1 VSRRLNEPGRRNQN
15 PETPASPPACACTG
29 RRGRRRSPA
38 ITFHPPALLASQPHF
53 PLAPQPANHILAGPL
68 PRPSNHARR
77 LETRENQ
84 IHRIL
89 DLGRRLLDPRG
100 QGRAEIQGLHPP
112 AHLHQAPL
120 RRLRRR
126 VEPHRCRGRLAQE
139 GLPARQGRPQA
150 RPLLPP
156 PRAGRSRAARLVRH
170 PQALRQDRRRR
181 HHPHAGHRPGK
192 PAPAG
197 HHRPRGLQR
206 HHPRPARPRRRPPLQ
221 PHRGHQHQAPRAR
234 RRRGRHHRQ
243 ELRIPHPQVRRGQRP
258 ERGRV
263 LHPARG
269 RHHHVTR
276 ARSRARHDGL

>member
-1 VSRRLNEPGRRNQN
+1 MTVIGVSTLWWHACPIGGPTPNSN
-15 PETPASPPACACTG
+15 PETGVLECSGARHEGAQG
-29 RRGRRRSPA
+29 QRIRK
-38 ITFHPPALLASQPHF
+38 QD
-53 PLAPQPANHILAGPL
+53 
-68 PRPSNHARR
+68 PRDPDQR
-77 LETRENQ
+77 Q
-84 IHRIL
+84 IPRIL
-89 DLGRRLLDPRG
+89 DLGRRLLHPRG

-126 VEPHRCRGRLAQE
+126 AEPHRRRGRLAQE

-150 RPLLPP
+150 RPLLPAAG
-156 PRAGRSRAARLVRH
+156 AGRSRAARLVRH
-170 PQALRQDRRRR
+170 PQARRQDRRRR

-197 HHRPRGLQR
+197 HHRPRRLQR

-221 PHRGHQHQAPRAR
+221 PHRGHQHQAPRAG

-243 ELRIPHPQVRRGQRP
+243 ELRIPDPQVRRGRRP
-258 ERGRV
+258 ERRRV

-269 RHHHVTR
+269 RHHHVPR
-276 ARSRARHDGL
+276 PRSPSPAWRSTTPPAAPAAC